1 MRPLVVFL
9 MSYESRMEYWWLLVV
24 VVLFLAGCGATT
36 SQWKGVG
43 PVSAFETQ
51 MLNQGLEN
59 ETISSRLSL
68 EADNAA
74 VVGNTH
80 LAIDYAKRAKHY
92 TPTNAMIW
100 YQLAQLY
107 LQQEYY
113 KEAEASA
120 LRTISLSKNNRRL
133 QAKGWRLIEQS
144 RLLLGGESH
153 SQYAGHR
160 AAKLER

>member
-1 MRPLVVFL
+1 MFL
-9 MSYESRMEYWWLLVV
+9 MLHENRMGYWWLF
-24 VVLFLAGCGATT
+24 VLFLTGCETT
-36 SQWKGVG
+36 ASQWKGVG

-59 ETISSRLSL
+59 KTISSRLLL
-68 EADNAA
+68 EADKAA
-74 VVGNTH
+74 VAGNTH
-80 LAIDYAKRAKHY
+80 LAIDYAERAKY
-92 TPTNAMIW
+92 YRPTKAAIW

-107 LQQEYY
+107 LQQERY

-120 LRTISLSKNNRRL
+120 LRTISLSKNNTRL

-153 SQYAGHR
+153 SRYAGHR

>member
-1 MRPLVVFL
+1 MFL
-9 MSYESRMEYWWLLVV
+9 MSHENRMRYWWLLVV
-24 VVLFLAGCGATT
+24 VALFLSGCETT

-51 MLNQGLEN
+51 MLNQGVEN
-59 ETISSRLSL
+59 KTISSRLLL
-68 EADNAA
+68 EADNA
-74 VVGNTH
+74 VVAGNTH
-80 LAIDYAKRAKHY
+80 LAIDYVERAKHY
-92 TPTNAMIW
+92 APTNAMVW

-107 LQQEYY
+107 LQQERY

-120 LRTISLSKNNRRL
+120 LRTISLSKNSTRL

-153 SQYAGHR
+153 SRYAGHR

>member
-1 MRPLVVFL
+1 
-9 MSYESRMEYWWLLVV
+9 MSYENRMGYCWLLVFV
-24 VVLFLAGCGATT
+24 ILFLAGCEAT

-51 MLNQGLEN
+51 MLNQGFES
-59 ETISSRLSL
+59 ETISSRLLL
-68 EADNAA
+68 EADNTIVA
-74 VVGNTH
+74 GNTH
-80 LAIDYAKRAKHY
+80 LAIEYAERAKHY
-92 TPTNAMIW
+92 TPTNAMVW
-100 YQLAQLY
+100 YQLAQFY
-107 LQQEYY
+107 LQQERY

-153 SQYAGHR
+153 SRYAGHR